1 MAFTLKALFHS
12 ASARVKATDY
22 VSLLIIAF
30 FIVFGCSTIAF
41 VNGFI
46 NAVVYFLLVIITS
59 VFTACSGIRKRN
71 SALPVAFFIAA
82 FSIGVFLVVSTPIT
96 TGISWDDQIHY
107 SNALST
113 SYLFELKKLIRILNL
128 LTKRSVVHRAMKSPL
143 FPILIERKLLSML
156 GS

>member
-1 MAFTLKALFHS
+1 M
-12 ASARVKATDY
+12 
-22 VSLLIIAF
+22 
-30 FIVFGCSTIAF
+30 
-41 VNGFI
+41 NGFI
-46 NAVVYFLLVIITS
+46 NAVVYFLLVVITS

-113 SYLFELKKLIRILNL
+113 S
-128 LTKRSVVHRAMKSPL
+128 
-143 FPILIERKLLSML
+143 
-156 GS
+156 